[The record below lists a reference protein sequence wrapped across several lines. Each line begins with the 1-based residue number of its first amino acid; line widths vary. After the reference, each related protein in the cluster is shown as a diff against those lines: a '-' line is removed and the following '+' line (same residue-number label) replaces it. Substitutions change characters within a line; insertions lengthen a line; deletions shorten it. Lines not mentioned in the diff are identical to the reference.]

1 MAGKYEQ
8 NMIKFPRKKTDFPGG
23 WLMSDELLAGC
34 DMNIMFSWIKTKPKP
49 NPMHLAME
57 AHSYPEIIFT
67 LGADPHNPEYLGAE
81 IEGWTG
87 QDRNYTTRTTALW
100 IPEGVEHGKVSWKA
114 FEKPHLQLAIKF
126 NGDFREKKGVKPR
139 KVATKPGECVKYM
152 IEKPLREVEP
162 PMKITGR
169 TNPTLTYM
177 SNKLVPGCNTY
188 LEYMWVWEMPS
199 PASIEGS
206 HSHDYNEIVLNIG
219 SDPDN
224 PADLGA
230 EIEAYLGGEK
240 QVTDQTSAVFIPKGV
255 KHGPVKWT
263 KFTRPHIQMSIML
276 GTGNFEE
283 AMPGGHKGKK

>member
-8 NMIKFPRKKTDFPGG
+8 NMIKLSREKSDFPGG
-23 WLMSDELLAGC
+23 WLMSDELLPGC
-34 DMNIMFSWIKTKPKP
+34 DMNIMFSWIKSKPKP

-67 LGADPHNPEYLGAE
+67 LGSDPHKPEYLGGV
-81 IEGWTG
+81 IEGWMG
-87 QDRNYTTRTTALW
+87 QDMQLTTKTTALW
-100 IPEGVEHGKVSWKA
+100 IPEGVEHGKVSWRS

-126 NGDFREKKGVKPR
+126 NGDFQEKKDVRVR
-139 KVATKPGECVKYM
+139 KTPCQPGDCNKNVVD
-152 IEKPLREVEP
+152 KPLREVKP
-162 PMKITGR
+162 PFPISGR
-169 TNPTLTYM
+169 SNPTYTFM

-188 LEYMWVWEMPS
+188 LEYMWVWEMPN

-219 SDPDN
+219 SDPEN

-230 EIEAYLGGEK
+230 EIEAYCGGER
-240 QVTDQTSAVFIPKGV
+240 QVTDQTSAGFIPKGV
-255 KHGPVKWT
+255 KHGPVRWL

-283 AMPGGHKGKK
+283 AMPGGHKKK